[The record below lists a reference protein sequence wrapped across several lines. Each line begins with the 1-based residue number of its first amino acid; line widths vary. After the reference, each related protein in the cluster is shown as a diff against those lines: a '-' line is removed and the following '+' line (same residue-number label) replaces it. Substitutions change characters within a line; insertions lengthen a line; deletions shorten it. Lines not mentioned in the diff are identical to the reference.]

1 MMLEWAS
8 CLTQW
13 GLLWWN
19 ECTLHFRRTWI
30 WEARDRIVWS
40 ECLLPPQNSYVYALT
55 LCYNIWRWGLWEAVK
70 MRSWGWAF
78 KIGLEA
84 FKEEENILT
93 FPQLSTVTFLSLSF
107 SPFTCTKGRPCED
120 IAGRG
125 RASQKG
131 TSHQEPNVL
140 TPWTWTSQLPDWKK
154 RNSCPLSHTVY
165 GALLLQAELAEKH
178 TVHPRGVLQL
188 HESGGISLRQCLR

>member
-1 MMLEWAS
+1 MLTS
-8 CLTQW
+8 
-13 GLLWWN
+13 
-19 ECTLHFRRTWI
+19 
-30 WEARDRIVWS
+30 
-40 ECLLPPQNSYVYALT
+40 PQNSHVYALT

-70 MRSWGWAF
+70 MRSWGWAY

-84 FKEEENILT
+84 FKEEEKILT
-93 FPQLSTVTFLSLSF
+93 FPQLSTVTFLSVFLSIYMQQW
-107 SPFTCTKGRPCED
+107 KAMWGQ
-120 IAGRG
+120 AGRG
-125 RASQKG
+125 RASQEG

-140 TPWTWTSQLPDWKK
+140 TPWTCTSQLPDWKK

-165 GALLLQAELAEKH
+165 GALLLQAELPEKH